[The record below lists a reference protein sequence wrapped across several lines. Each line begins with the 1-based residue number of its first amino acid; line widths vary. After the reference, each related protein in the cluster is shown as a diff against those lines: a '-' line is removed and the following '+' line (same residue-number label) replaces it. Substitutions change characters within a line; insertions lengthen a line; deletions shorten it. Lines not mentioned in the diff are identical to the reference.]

1 MKWAVRPGP
10 FVLTNGRIY
19 VHLLQYIFCIYYA
32 KGRPT
37 LYSSPRCSRCPVR
50 HWWSLILLCNNPDY
64 GNQTVHLDQ
73 VILIK
78 HILCFCQ
85 TSFILFQVRSGII
98 YAHKQAEHI
107 STYLSLPCVIR
118 LYLWILRWQRGVDLR
133 QAVGIL
139 LFVLYATLERSPS
152 TIADLI
158 CLFQY

>member
-1 MKWAVRPGP
+1 MGRAARAIRLDQWKDIRTFTTIHFLYILRKGP
-10 FVLTNGRIY
+10 AHIV
-19 VHLLQYIFCIYYA
+19 QQ
-32 KGRPT
+32 PT
-37 LYSSPRCSRCPVR
+37 MLPM
-50 HWWSLILLCNNPDY
+50 LCNNPDY

-85 TSFILFQVRSGII
+85 TSCILFQVRSGII